1 MQMLYMDIRTKA
13 HSQCEFQKLGYIL
26 KVKSCLGRSK
36 MCLVIG
42 MRYAARHGI
51 CCYVFETCVIA
62 QLLSLTGFRQFA

>member
-42 MRYAARHGI
+42 I
-51 CCYVFETCVIA
+51 CGMLLGMVFVATCLRRV
-62 QLLSLTGFRQFA
+62 